1 MIMNAYADQLRSLK
15 KNKSSSSRVKEVG
28 YQSWTSRNLCVESY
42 HEDLL
47 YYTSRWDALCPYVDV
62 TEEMLASVPRPF
74 IVYALP
80 PDSPFGVP
88 INDKYGLV
96 EVSSPA
102 FEGDE
107 RRARKFREFDKHYR
121 NFVYSEAVIPGKN
134 ITVEDLFEMGGQHF
148 ENCQIDNR
156 EVEGFV
162 DYVRKL
168 DVLVIKVHDAFG
180 ELVLTD
186 VSILL
191 PAYDQV
197 YGSFCQW
204 NRAFKNRSPGM
215 YACLLASRWAARN
228 GYRFYNL
235 GPVDD
240 YGYKSLFVTHHEP
253 IYALALTE
261 KDHPLALDPT
271 SPLHVDFKRE
281 VWNQIYR
288 INAADRIVPVN
299 GSK

>member
-1 MIMNAYADQLRSLK
+1 MNAPVDQLRNLK
-15 KNKSSSSRVKEVG
+15 KNKAATSRVKEVK
-28 YQSWTSRNLCVESY
+28 YQSWTSRNLCIESY

-47 YYTSRWDALCPYVDV
+47 YYTSRWDALCPYVEV

-96 EVSSPA
+96 EVSSEN

-107 RRARKFREFDKHYR
+107 RRARKFRDLEKQYK
-121 NFVYSEAVIPGKN
+121 NFVHSETVIPGKD
-134 ITVEDLFEMGGQHF
+134 ITVEDVFEMGGEHF
-148 ENCQIDNR
+148 QNCYIDKR

-162 DYVRKL
+162 DYIRKL
-168 DVLVIKVHDAFG
+168 DVLVLKVHDAAG

-191 PAYDQV
+191 PDYDQV

-204 NRAFKNRSPGM
+204 NRAFKNRSPGI

-240 YGYKSLFVTHHEP
+240 YGYKALFVTHHEP

-261 KDHPLALDPT
+261 QDHPLALDTT
-271 SPLHVDFKRE
+271 SPLHVDFKKE

-288 INAADRIVPVN
+288 DKIQTRIVPAHA
-299 GSK
+299 SH

>member
-1 MIMNAYADQLRSLK
+1 MNADVDQLRSLK
-15 KNKSSSSRVKEVG
+15 KNKASTSRVKEVG
-28 YQSWTSRNLCVESY
+28 YQSWTSRNLCIESY
-42 HEDLL
+42 HDDLL
-47 YYTSRWDALCPYVDV
+47 YYTSRWDALCPYVEV

-96 EVSSPA
+96 EVSA
-102 FEGDE
+102 ETFEKDE
-107 RRARKFREFDKHYR
+107 RRARKFRELDKQYK
-121 NFVYSEAVIPGKN
+121 NFVCSETVIAGKD
-134 ITVEDLFEMGGQHF
+134 ITVEDVFEMGRQHF
-148 ENCQIDNR
+148 ENCYIDKR

-168 DVLVIKVHDAFG
+168 DVLVLKVHDASG

-191 PAYDQV
+191 PDYDQV

-204 NRAFKNRSPGM
+204 NRAFKNRSPGI
-215 YACLLASRWAARN
+215 YACLLASRWAAKN

-240 YGYKSLFVTHHEP
+240 YGYKALFVTHHEP

-261 KDHPLALDPT
+261 HDHPLALDTT
-271 SPLHVDFKRE
+271 SPLHIDFKRE

-288 INAADRIVPVN
+288 CNTSDRFIPVN
-299 GSK
+299 VS

>member
-1 MIMNAYADQLRSLK
+1 MNAYVDQLRSLK
-15 KNKSSSSRVKEVG
+15 KNKASTSRVKEVG
-28 YQSWTSRNLCVESY
+28 YQSWTSRNLCIESY
-42 HEDLL
+42 HDDLL
-47 YYTSRWDALCPYVDV
+47 YYTSRWDALCPYVEV

-96 EVSSPA
+96 EVSSEI
-102 FEGDE
+102 FEKDE
-107 RRARKFREFDKHYR
+107 RRSRKFRELEKQYR
-121 NFVYSEAVIPGKN
+121 NFVCSETVIAGKD
-134 ITVEDLFEMGGQHF
+134 ITVEQVFEMGAQHF
-148 ENCQIDNR
+148 ENCYIDKR

-168 DVLVIKVHDAFG
+168 DVLVLKVHDAAG

-191 PAYDQV
+191 PDYNQV

-204 NRAFKNRSPGM
+204 NRAFKNRSPGI
-215 YACLLASRWAARN
+215 YACLLASRWAAKN

-240 YGYKSLFVTHHEP
+240 YGYKALFVTHHEP

-261 KDHPLALDPT
+261 HDHPLALDTT
-271 SPLHVDFKRE
+271 SPLHVDFSRE
-281 VWNQIYR
+281 VWNKIYR
-288 INAADRIVPVN
+288 CDNLDRIIPVN
-299 GSK
+299 AS